1 MMENERPKNDT
12 MRTISIVLGV
22 LLLLVLAGMTFYILR
37 SGRLAEDKTMLQT
50 ENQTIQNNYQQ
61 VTAEKE
67 QVDQKLADARE
78 EMNQMQIRYEEQLR
92 NKDLQVSG
100 MRARTNEII
109 VLQNRIEELEQMQA
123 DYENLQ
129 QLHADL
135 LLQHEELEGQLEI
148 ITERFQMLQD
158 SVEGS
163 PGLRVFNIRALTRWD
178 RWLWADRYNV
188 SQARRVDETVVTFE
202 IGGDIFTIP
211 GNKTVYFNLVD
222 PLGTIMYPSAETFI
236 VSQNGEPIPYTQ
248 MQEVN
253 YSGEP
258 VSMEF
263 TVQHPE
269 RLNPGS
275 YRIMV
280 YIDGELKRTREI
292 VLE

>member
-1 MMENERPKNDT
+1 MEKERPKNDT

-22 LLLLVLAGMTFYILR
+22 LLLLVLAGMIFYILR

-50 ENQTIQNNYQQ
+50 ENQAMQSNYQQ

-67 QVDQKLADARE
+67 QVEQDLADARA
-78 EMNQMQIRYEEQLR
+78 EMTRMQTQYEEQLR
-92 NKDLQVSG
+92 NRDLQVSG
-100 MRARTNEII
+100 LRARTSEIV
-109 VLQNRIEELEQMQA
+109 VLQSRIEELEQMLA

-129 QLHADL
+129 ELYTDL
-135 LLQHEELEGQLEI
+135 LVQNEDLQGQLTV
-148 ITERFQMLQD
+148 ITDRFQVLQD
-158 SVEGS
+158 SVAGS
-163 PGLRVFNIRALTRWD
+163 HGLRVFNIRALTKWD

-188 SQARRVDETVVTFE
+188 SLARRVDETIVTFE

-211 GNKTVYFNLVD
+211 GNRTIYFNMVN
-222 PLGTIMYPSAETFI
+222 PLGNIMYPSAETFEVI
-236 VSQNGEPIPYTQ
+236 ETGESIPYTQ

-253 YSGEP
+253 YTGEP
-258 VSMEF
+258 ISMEF

-269 RLNPGS
+269 RLNPGT